1 MVKNYLLLFLVLI
14 LFSCKHKNTSVYN
27 LLEIKNNVDAERL
40 SVEDVPDFYFGSSN
54 DIDNLILFSD
64 TLDLK
69 TVEIKHT
76 GEKWGDNAQIY
87 KGASYIRITF
97 PNSLKVFSYD
107 WPQPA
112 LSSASINTTILSD
125 TTEEHYFTSPI
136 IIELEHKFRNPI
148 SKRSIEQ
155 QKTFETGIGLGFK
168 DDDGKVTYYI
178 LEFISKVNLKHSGE
192 FIKYKN

>member
-1 MVKNYLLLFLVLI
+1 MENKYSLLLLVLI

-27 LLEIKNNVDAERL
+27 LLEIKNNIDTERL
-40 SVEDVPDFYFGSSN
+40 SIEDVPDFYFGSSS

-76 GEKWGDNAQIY
+76 GEKWGDKAQIY

-97 PNSLKVFSYD
+97 PSSLKVFSYD

-112 LSSASINTTILSD
+112 LSSNPINTSIISD
-125 TTEEHYFTSPI
+125 ITEELYFTSPI

-148 SKRSIEQ
+148 SKKSIEQ